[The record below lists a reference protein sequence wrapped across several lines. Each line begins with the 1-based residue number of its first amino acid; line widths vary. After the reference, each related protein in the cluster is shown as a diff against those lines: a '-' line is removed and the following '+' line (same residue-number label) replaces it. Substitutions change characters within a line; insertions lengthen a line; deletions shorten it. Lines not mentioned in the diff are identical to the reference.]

1 MRWRRRVDSFGGF
14 SFNLLL
20 LLVGVL
26 RLFLSRFEEGILCLC
41 CRDSSIE
48 GTIFVQD
55 KLRRNPNSHSSIRKY
70 HKDMKNLEEIDKRYK
85 DLSRRKVEK
94 RVPNFLELETQ
105 KEKEPL

>member
-1 MRWRRRVDSFGGF
+1 MRWRRRV
-14 SFNLLL
+14 
-20 LLVGVL
+20 
-26 RLFLSRFEEGILCLC
+26 RFLSKISYGETLIA
-41 CRDSSIE
+41 IQ

-55 KLRRNPNSHSSIRKY
+55 KLRRNPFKVLDFVCRPVYSIRKY